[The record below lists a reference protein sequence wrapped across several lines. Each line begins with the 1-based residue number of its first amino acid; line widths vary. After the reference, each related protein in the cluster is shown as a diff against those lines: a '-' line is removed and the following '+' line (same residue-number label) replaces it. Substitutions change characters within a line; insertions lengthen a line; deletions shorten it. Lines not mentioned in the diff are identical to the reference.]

1 MTKPYDYKAKPTRHL
16 ISRVCNSE
24 KGTLSVSFLE
34 WDYIAQ
40 AVHAKAVCEKL
51 AEYLKEKIP
60 AGEPLSDEV
69 ICYLVLGVD
78 RDQLINALAE
88 KAD

>member
-1 MTKPYDYKAKPTRHL
+1 MTKPYDYKAKPTRALAKKILGCEDHPL
-16 ISRVCNSE
+16 H
-24 KGTLSVSFLE
+24 FLD

-40 AVHAKAVCEKL
+40 AVHAHRTCEKL
-51 AEYLKEKIP
+51 AEYLKDKIP